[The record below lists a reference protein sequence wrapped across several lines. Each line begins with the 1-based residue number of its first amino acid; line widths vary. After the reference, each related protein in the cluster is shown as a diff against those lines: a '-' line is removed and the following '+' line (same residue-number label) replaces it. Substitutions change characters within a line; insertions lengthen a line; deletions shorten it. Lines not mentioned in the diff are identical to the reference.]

1 MSDRIPVKNIYYM
14 LAYAF
19 QFLNQD
25 QYRGLELESFD
36 NNADLCAALLVKGIE
51 QQLKRFLNREYV
63 TEKDSLSALR
73 GKVEI
78 TDSIN
83 QMTFLSKKYI
93 CSFDEFSID
102 SKMNRILK
110 STCTLLIHS
119 EIEKQTKAKLKSLM
133 IYFAPVR
140 EIDLHNIDWI
150 FHFNR
155 NNQSYRILMG
165 ICYLVVKGLLQTQ
178 TDGTYKLMNYFDEQR
193 MCRLYEKFIL
203 EYYRTEHEKDL
214 IANSNEIDWILDN
227 DFDDM
232 LPKMQSDIMLYDKK
246 NRNNILII
254 DAKYYS
260 HSTQV
265 QFEKHTVHSAN
276 LYQIFTY
283 VKNKEYELDNESHK
297 VSGMLLY
304 ARTSDNQLNEH
315 NYQMSGNSITVRT
328 LVLDCEFSEIR
339 AQLDGIA
346 ESFLGNRE

>member
-25 QYRGLELESFD
+25 QYRGLDLESFD

-51 QQLKRFLNREYV
+51 QQIKRFLNREYV

-78 TDSIN
+78 T
-83 QMTFLSKKYI
+83 
-93 CSFDEFSID
+93 D

-133 IYFAPVR
+133 LYFVPVR
-140 EIDLHNIDWI
+140 EIDLHHLDWN

-203 EYYRTEHEKDL
+203 EYYRAEHEKDL

-283 VKNKEYELDNESHK
+283 VKNKEYELNNESHK

-315 NYQMSGNSITVRT
+315 IYQMSGNSVTVRT
-328 LVLDCEFSEIR
+328 LDLDCDFSDIR
-339 AQLDGIA
+339 VQLDGIA
-346 ESFLGNRE
+346 EKFLKTE

>member
-1 MSDRIPVKNIYYM
+1 
-14 LAYAF
+14 
-19 QFLNQD
+19 
-25 QYRGLELESFD
+25 
-36 NNADLCAALLVKGIE
+36 
-51 QQLKRFLNREYV
+51 
-63 TEKDSLSALR
+63 
-73 GKVEI
+73 
-78 TDSIN
+78 
-83 QMTFLSKKYI
+83 
-93 CSFDEFSID
+93 
-102 SKMNRILK
+102 
-110 STCTLLIHS
+110 
-119 EIEKQTKAKLKSLM
+119 
-133 IYFAPVR
+133 
-140 EIDLHNIDWI
+140 
-150 FHFNR
+150 
-155 NNQSYRILMG
+155 MG

-178 TDGTYKLMNYFDEQR
+178 TDGTYKLIDYFDEQR

-283 VKNKEYELDNESHK
+283 VKNKEYELVNESQK

-328 LVLDCEFSEIR
+328 LDLDCEFSEIR
-339 AQLDGIA
+339 AQLDGFA